1 MTSLRSH
8 FCMVPLSWNSDD
20 FVTTSHTIL
29 EKQNKTKQQKQT
41 AKRIKLTWGEYILSY
56 HANILFQ
63 SKREKGVCVE
73 GGVDWG
79 VPSHERLLKN
89 GGD

>member
-63 SKREKGVCVE
+63 SKREKGVCV
-73 GGVDWG
+73 
-79 VPSHERLLKN
+79 
-89 GGD
+89 